1 MYQPLNPKPSTLT
14 TKQLDTK
21 HTTDI
26 HIMDLV
32 IHFSTICMEHIRIHT
47 HTHTHT
53 GWRRPIGCII
63 CISQFP
69 QKSSTISGSFVKNDM
84 QLEVSYESSPPC
96 MTHSSVWYDSFMRAM
111 THSYVYHDSFI
122 YVTWLIRMCARKHSV
137 VCHDSLFCVT
147 WLMFNLTHSVVHGSC
162 RTGTYTRSLSLALF
176 HARYR

>member
-53 GWRRPIGCII
+53 GWRRPIGSLIYI
-63 CISQFP
+63 GHFP
-69 QKSSTISGSFVKNDM
+69 QKSCIVSGSFAENDL
-84 QLEVSYESSPPC
+84 QLQASYGSAPPC
-96 MTHSSVWYDSFMRAM
+96 VMNVVIYYYMHVTHAN
-111 THSYVYHDSFI
+111 THTHTHTHTHTIEYHI
-122 YVTWLIRMCARKHSV
+122 LVTQPR
-137 VCHDSLFCVT
+137 
-147 WLMFNLTHSVVHGSC
+147 G
-162 RTGTYTRSLSLALF
+162 
-176 HARYR
+176 